1 MKEDLGK
8 NPKRLSKQLVTSK
21 VVAKKKKKLEEKQ

>member
-1 MKEDLGK
+1 MKEHLGK

-21 VVAKKKKKLEEKQ
+21 VVAKKKKLEEKQ

>member
-1 MKEDLGK
+1 MKEHLGK

-21 VVAKKKKKLEEKQ
+21 VVAKKRKLEEKQ